1 MICAPTTDNATCCLT
16 PAFCSAARRFVVV
29 VVKKCITGSSSNNGE
44 SATSTRTSAPATALA
59 RPSPVSEST
68 PDRREAVITSC
79 PCAQSLVATFEPIS
93 PRPPMTTIFTMNLS
107 ELSLTGYF
115 VGTLRTDVVRTA
127 AAASS
132 SSADI
137 ARAGR
142 LASRC
147 RLSLQALLSAFFHS
161 QWPRTSIGL
170 VAAGH
175 EAAVDVENRAGDPAG
190 LVGEQIGDG
199 VGDVGG
205 GADSS
210 QWMKR
215 RESVKRGVD
224 LVLRD
229 PPLES
234 GGLDGGRCH
243 RVDADLVPGKLD
255 GQVMGER
262 MQPGFLHRVPR
273 RRGQTD
279 RLMCPHAADIDDGA
293 ALPAGDHARND
304 DLRQEEQGIVEFHVR
319 VVVLRVVLEK
329 RLRDEESGC
338 VYQQCRVAVLLGKR
352 ALHIRDCSAI

>member
-1 MICAPTTDNATCCLT
+1 MWRTPTVPLNTDLPSVRPTDLAGGPPGLKM
-16 PAFCSAARRFVVV
+16 SFV
-29 VVKKCITGSSSNNGE
+29 T
-44 SATSTRTSAPATALA
+44 
-59 RPSPVSEST
+59 
-68 PDRREAVITSC
+68 
-79 PCAQSLVATFEPIS
+79 
-93 PRPPMTTIFTMNLS
+93 
-107 ELSLTGYF
+107 
-115 VGTLRTDVVRTA
+115 
-127 AAASS
+127 
-132 SSADI
+132 
-137 ARAGR
+137 
-142 LASRC
+142 
-147 RLSLQALLSAFFHS
+147 
-161 QWPRTSIGL
+161 PRTSIGL

-190 LVGEQIGDG
+190 LIGEQIGDG

-224 LVLRD
+224 LVFRD

-279 RLMCPHAADIDDGA
+279 RLMCPHAADVDDGA
-293 ALPAGDHARND
+293 ALPAGDHALND
-304 DLRQEEQGIVEFHVR
+304 GLRQEEQGIVELHVR
-319 VVVLRVVLEK
+319 VVDLRVVLEE
-329 RLRDEESGC
+329 RLGDEESGRID
-338 VYQQCRVAVLLGKR
+338 QQCRIAVLLRNG
-352 ALHIRDCSAI
+352 ALHIGDRGAIRQIGGDAPGLATLACQLSDGVVDTVFRQTDDHRAPAMIDDVDCDLPTDAGTAADNNDLLGPKMHIRGAFLVLLAAPTGPRYFVSTTRRIQGCRRIRAWTCGWAG